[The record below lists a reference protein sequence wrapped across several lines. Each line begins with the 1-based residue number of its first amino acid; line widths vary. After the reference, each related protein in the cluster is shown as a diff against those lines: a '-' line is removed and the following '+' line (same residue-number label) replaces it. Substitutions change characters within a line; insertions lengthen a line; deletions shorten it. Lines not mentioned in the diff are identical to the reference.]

1 MSRGGCP
8 VNMQLLA
15 VAKRGLVCELN
26 WRRRTRFANLCV
38 DGRYGFEIR
47 QILEGPAWR
56 KWDKRFK
63 RLQLR
68 LGNLEEAC
76 KTHEILVGV
85 QMALTTSDGFLILQR
100 WSEAVQ
106 SAAGGAK
113 WDDFNFAGNSTGAQH
128 SDRFLIVFRSPD
140 RDDETGLPIHRSE
153 KMRAVGAW
161 EHWRG
166 ILSSPV

>member
-1 MSRGGCP
+1 
-8 VNMQLLA
+8 
-15 VAKRGLVCELN
+15 
-26 WRRRTRFANLCV
+26 
-38 DGRYGFEIR
+38 
-47 QILEGPAWR
+47 
-56 KWDKRFK
+56 
-63 RLQLR
+63 
-68 LGNLEEAC
+68 
-76 KTHEILVGV
+76 
-85 QMALTTSDGFLILQR
+85 MALTTSDGFLILQR

-153 KMRAVGAW
+153 KMRGVGAW